1 MSLEIKNL
9 NKTYIKGNTKA
20 LDSLSTEFTNGV
32 YGVLGPNGAGKSTL
46 MNIIADNIKAD
57 SGQVLYKGQD
67 ILKLGKDF
75 RNILGYMP
83 QQQGIYSSFTGR
95 RFLWYMAALKGIP
108 KKVAKKRIDEVL
120 KLVNLQDQC
129 DKKMGSYS
137 GGMKQRILIA
147 QALLNDPEVILL
159 DEPTAGL
166 DPMERI
172 RIRNFISEI
181 AINKIVIITTHIVS
195 DIQYISKEV
204 LIMKKGKLL
213 LKDSPENIVKS
224 MEGKVF
230 EVNIKEEELENLK
243 SQYNISNII
252 KTNEGIIAK
261 IVSEEPP
268 KGLNVTTVK
277 SSLED
282 TYLYYFN

>member
-9 NKTYIKGNTKA
+9 SKTYIKGKSKS
-20 LDSLSTEFTNGV
+20 LDNLTIEFTNGV
-32 YGVLGPNGAGKSTL
+32 YGILGPNGAGKSTL

-57 SGQVLYKGQD
+57 CGEVLYNGENT
-67 ILKLGKDF
+67 LKLGKDF
-75 RNILGYMP
+75 RNVLGYMP
-83 QQQGIYSSFTGR
+83 QQQGIYKSFTGR
-95 RFLWYMAALKGIP
+95 RFLWYMAALKGMS
-108 KKVAKKRIDEVL
+108 KKLAKKRIEEVL
-120 KLVNLQDQC
+120 ELVNLQEDM
-129 DKKMGSYS
+129 DKKLGSYS

-147 QALLNDPEVILL
+147 QALLNDPKVLLL

-181 AINKIVIITTHIVS
+181 AINKTVIITTHIVS

-204 LIMKKGKLL
+204 LLMKKGKLL

-224 MEGKVF
+224 MDGKVF
-230 EVNIKEEELENLK
+230 EVNIKEEELESLK
-243 SQYNISNII
+243 SKYNISNII
-252 KTNEGIIAK
+252 KTNNGIIAR
-261 IVSEEPP
+261 IVSEENI
-268 KGLNVTTVK
+268 KDLEATKVK

-282 TYLYYFN
+282 IYLYYFF